1 MEPQGAQQPEELE
14 RGAHLPQQPPADASA
29 IVQFYTTV
37 GRDSQNRTL
46 DHILQCNDAAW
57 EIYHDYIQWV
67 FPLHEIS
74 GFSHDAQILTESD
87 VALLSSS
94 PTARANMARSITRW
108 REFLGISSPKARDK
122 WADWATERNHNLLRI
137 TRSIRSIRL
146 FGMEEE
152 ARALYEDV
160 MQVSNERPGAISQH
174 TLAYWHRAMQEPA
187 MQPMRQNSGLVMPM
201 AGIWRRFVD
210 AMERMGAADM
220 SDADRQ
226 EAEEKLLQE
235 LGVSSQR

>member
-1 MEPQGAQQPEELE
+1 MTSASGGDMTDSDTDNSQGDGKSLIA
-14 RGAHLPQQPPADASA
+14 RFYIDGAPDPA
-29 IVQFYTTV
+29 
-37 GRDSQNRTL
+37 GRTL
-46 DHILQCNDAAW
+46 DEILSWDDEDLELC
-57 EIYHDYIQWV
+57 HDHIQWL
-67 FPLHEIS
+67 FPLHEPS
-74 GFSHDAQILTESD
+74 MFAMMHEVLTESD
-87 VALLSSS
+87 VELFSSS
-94 PTARANMARSITRW
+94 LAARTNMARTIARW
-108 REFLGISSPKARDK
+108 RSFLGLGQPTDPHK
-122 WADWATERNHNLLRI
+122 WRDWAEDGDHNLLRI